1 MTYRFLPHTADL
13 LVELEAATLGELLEE
28 ATEVTRRLL
37 VGGTTVTSTHGTA
50 VRLTAS
56 GADELLH
63 HYVRE
68 LLAEFQLHGFVPAH
82 LEARRVSPTQLDGLV
97 YGEHFDEKKH
107 ETQPE
112 VKAVTRHELRVE
124 QTASGWWATMVLDL

>member
-1 MTYRFLPHTADL
+1 MTHRFLPHTADV

-37 VGGTTVTSTHGTA
+37 VGRTAVASTHGTA

-56 GADELLH
+56 SADELLH

-68 LLAEFQLHGFVPAH
+68 LLAEFQLHGFVPAR
-82 LEARRVSPTQLDGLV
+82 LEAREVSPTRLDGLV
-97 YGEHFDEKKH
+97 FGEQFDERKH

-124 QTASGWWATMVLDL
+124 QTASGWLATMVLDL

>member
-1 MTYRFLPHTADL
+1 MTHRFLPHTADV
-13 LVELEAATLGELLEE
+13 LVELEAATLGELFEE

-37 VGGTTVTSTHGTA
+37 VGRTAVTSTHATA

-56 GADELLH
+56 SADELLH

-68 LLAEFQLHGFVPAH
+68 LLVEFQLRGFVPASLQAH
-82 LEARRVSPTQLDGLV
+82 EASPTRLDGLV
-97 YGEHFDEKKH
+97 FGEQFDEKKH

>member
-1 MTYRFLPHTADL
+1 MTHRFLPHTADV

-28 ATEVTRRLL
+28 ATEVTRGLL
-37 VGGTTVTSTHGTA
+37 VGSTPVTSTHGTV
-50 VRLTAS
+50 VRLTAT

-68 LLAEFQLHGFVPAH
+68 LLAEFQLHGFVPAR
-82 LEARRVSPTQLDGLV
+82 LEVREVSPTRLNGLV